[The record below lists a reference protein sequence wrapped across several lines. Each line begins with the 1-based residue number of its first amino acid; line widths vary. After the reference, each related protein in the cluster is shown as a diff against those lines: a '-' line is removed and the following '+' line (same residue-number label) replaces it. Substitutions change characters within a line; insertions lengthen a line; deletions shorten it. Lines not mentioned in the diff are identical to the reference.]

1 MAKKLVNKII
11 IVGCG
16 PGSKKFMTGQAA
28 QYIKDADVLVG
39 SRRLL
44 SLFQNSEAV
53 KYTLNRNY
61 KQLITRIISLSK
73 NKSVVVL
80 VSGDPGFFSYAKLI
94 VDKAGIENCEVVP
107 GISSVQLAFA
117 RIGRTWNDACFMS
130 LHGRTGR
137 LAELIRRVRE
147 NEKVAVL
154 TDNSNNVKLIAR
166 KLLDEGLKERKIY
179 VCENLSLDKE
189 RIREFDVT
197 SLLRVQVK
205 GLNVIII
212 LDEESSE

>member
-16 PGSKKFMTGQAA
+16 PGSMKFMTGHAS

>member
-1 MAKKLVNKII
+1 LAKKLVNKII

-16 PGSKKFMTGQAA
+16 PGSKKFMTGQAL

-44 SLFQNSEAV
+44 SLFADAEAV

-61 KQLITRIISLSK
+61 KQLITRILSLSK
-73 NKSVVVL
+73 TKSVVVL

-94 VDKAGIENCEVVP
+94 VDKAGIENCEVIP
-107 GISSVQLAFA
+107 GVSSVQLAFA
-117 RIGRTWNDACFMS
+117 KIGRTWNDACFIS
-130 LHGRTGR
+130 LHGRIGR
-137 LAELIRRVRE
+137 LAALIRRVRDH
-147 NEKVAVL
+147 EKVAVL

-166 KLLDEGLKERKIY
+166 KLLDEGFKERKVY

-197 SLLRVQVK
+197 SLLKVQVK

>member
-16 PGSKKFMTGQAA
+16 PGSKQFMTGQAL
-28 QYIKDADVLVG
+28 QYIRDADVLVG

-44 SLFQNSEAV
+44 SLFQDAEAV

-61 KQLITRIISLSK
+61 KQVITRIISLSK

-94 VDKAGIENCEVVP
+94 VDKAGIENCEVIP
-107 GISSVQLAFA
+107 GVSSVQLAFA
-117 RIGRTWNDACFMS
+117 RIGKTWNDAYFMS

-137 LAELIRRVRE
+137 LAALIRKIRD

-179 VCENLSLDKE
+179 VCENLSLENE

>member
-16 PGSKKFMTGQAA
+16 PGSKKYMIGQAL

-44 SLFQNSEAV
+44 SLFPDAEAI
-53 KYTLNRNY
+53 KYTLNKNY
-61 KQLITRIISLSK
+61 KLLITRIISLSK
-73 NKSVVVL
+73 SKRVVVI

-94 VDKAGIENCEVVP
+94 VDKAGVENCEVIP
-107 GISSVQLAFA
+107 GISSVQFAFA

-137 LAELIRRVRE
+137 LAALIRKVRDH
-147 NEKVAVL
+147 EKVAVL
-154 TDNSNNVKLIAR
+154 TDNSNNVKLH
-166 KLLDEGLKERKIY
+166 KNQKISIIGY
-179 VCENLSLDKE
+179 VNQYKN
-189 RIREFDVT
+189 I
-197 SLLRVQVK
+197 
-205 GLNVIII
+205 LN
-212 LDEESSE
+212 